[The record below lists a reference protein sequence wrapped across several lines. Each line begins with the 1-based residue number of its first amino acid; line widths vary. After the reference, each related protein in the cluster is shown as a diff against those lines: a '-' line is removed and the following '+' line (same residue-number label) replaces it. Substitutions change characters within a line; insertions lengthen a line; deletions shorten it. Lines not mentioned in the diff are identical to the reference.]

1 MMHNPLVFAQMQT
14 RKRKRRTAC
23 LCAVCIALIALL
35 IAAAVGQA
43 LCVGE
48 SEVDPETVETLEKY
62 VEENLSDL
70 DLSGLESWMADLD
83 GPYRI
88 LFDATLADTLRSVL
102 AGTYEGGYAK
112 FTAIVFGS
120 LGGLFTQI
128 LPMLIS
134 MIAIAIVFSIM
145 QSLTSG
151 FLSAQT
157 KEIIYFVCYSS
168 ILVILLTQIAGLVK
182 MTVYTVGRMQ
192 SLMELAFPIL
202 VTLITI
208 LGGVSTSAVFRPMM
222 SVLTTSISMLITKLV
237 LPMFIAIIVFCVIS
251 NLTKHVK
258 LEQITKFFHS
268 SVKFVLGGVFGLFIT
283 FLSFQGLTGNITDS
297 ISIKTAKFALQ
308 SYIPIL
314 GGYLSDGFDLVM
326 ASVVLIK
333 NAFGFVVLFLLLGC
347 IIVPVL
353 KILIFSLG
361 LKLVS
366 GIIEPIADS
375 RMSKILYGVSKNMS
389 LLAVAIAGVGFL
401 FLITVML
408 VIYTCN
414 FGMGV

>member
-83 GPYRI
+83 GQYRI

-258 LEQITKFFHS
+258 LEQITKFLHS

>member
-83 GPYRI
+83 GQYRI